1 MRLFVV
7 LALVAFTGCQAN
19 VLRSDEPQTQL
30 GMVKDA
36 FWDYLVKAS
45 KTALDSFTTL
55 RESELGQQVNT
66 RIEDSVQ
73 IARQYAAIVQD
84 QVSIIGQE
92 AYDKVSEQVDRLSER
107 LQQDLRAVKA
117 QLEPY
122 TEQLKANIEQQV
134 ERLGQEWQEVAPYT
148 EFVDTLKDTLWQKSM
163 ELIRILERSLIRLDT
178 LLGPSTQELR
188 DELAQQN
195 RKFWRIVA
203 PPVGSAINQIERRR
217 YKLVRTLTPYVDDWN
232 EKLDPYTK
240 DLDSWLTSLWESFT
254 KSAQD

>member
-30 GMVKDA
+30 GMVKGA
-36 FWDYLVKAS
+36 FWDYLGKAS
-45 KTALDSFTTL
+45 KTVQDSFTTL

-73 IARQYAAIVQD
+73 IARQYTAIVQD
-84 QVSIIGQE
+84 QVSIVGQE

-107 LQQDLRAVKA
+107 LQQDLKAVKA

-122 TEQLKANIEQQV
+122 TEKVRANIKQQV
-134 ERLGQEWQEVAPYT
+134 EKLGQKVAPYT
-148 EFVDTLKDTLWQKSM
+148 EFLETNYLQKREEFFRVLDWSVT
-163 ELIRILERSLIRLDT
+163 ELQT
-178 LLGPSTQELR
+178 LLGPSRQEKLEQLWQDFWKVVTPPASSVIQQISQR
-188 DELAQQN
+188 AHDLELALN
-195 RKFWRIVA
+195 
-203 PPVGSAINQIERRR
+203 
-217 YKLVRTLTPYVDDWN
+217 PYVNDFM

-240 DLDSWLTSLWESFT
+240 DLKSELNSLWESFT
-254 KSAQD
+254 NSA